1 MIVHRSSD
9 PAYEAE
15 DGDPRPRDRWGRF
28 LTYDDLEEGEPIEE
42 EFAEASVEEEP
53 VVEDGFQDE
62 YEPDDDY
69 E

>member
-1 MIVHRSSD
+1 MIEYRNPE

-28 LTYDDLEEGEPIEE
+28 LTYDIEDDEEE

-53 VVEDGFQDE
+53 VEEDGYQDE